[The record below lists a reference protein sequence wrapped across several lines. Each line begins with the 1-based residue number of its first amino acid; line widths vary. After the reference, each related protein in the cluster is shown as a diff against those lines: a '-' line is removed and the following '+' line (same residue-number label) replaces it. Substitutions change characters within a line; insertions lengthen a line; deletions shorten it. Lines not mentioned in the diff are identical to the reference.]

1 MRRRVPASIAVD
13 WGPSGVRAWALDDQ
27 GSVLMKARSARDL
40 SKHAGAGFEAALMR
54 LISPWL
60 LKESTPVLVSGVAM
74 MDGVED
80 VVTSPRLPATPT
92 VSLPI
97 PVSTTDTRASV
108 HVLPGL
114 HQASP
119 ADRLDAEEAVV
130 RGVIAE
136 YPGFTGALCL
146 PVAFSKWILLQR
158 GTVRS
163 ISSFLSGELVS
174 LLVAQSS
181 LTGLEG
187 HQGLDEAT
195 FQETVSEVL
204 REPESIMRVLG
215 ALKTGPRASAD
226 IQLARLSGA
235 VIGAELAATRSYW
248 ADRPVI
254 VVGHG
259 APARHHSLA
268 LAAQGCDVSVRDDE
282 ELAFIGLKTA
292 LTHLVNDI
300 A

>member
-1 MRRRVPASIAVD
+1 MRKRVPASIAVD
-13 WGPSGVRAWALDDQ
+13 WGLSGVRAWALDDQ

-97 PVSTTDTRASV
+97 PVSTTDTRAAV

-114 HQASP
+114 LQASP
-119 ADRLDAEEAVV
+119 ADRLDSEEAVV

-136 YPGFTGALCL
+136 YPGFSGALCL
-146 PVAFSKWILLQR
+146 PGAFSKWILLQE
-158 GTVRS
+158 GTIQS

-181 LTGLEG
+181 LTGLDG

-195 FQETVSEVL
+195 LKDTVTEVL
-204 REPESIMRVLG
+204 REPESILRVLG
-215 ALKTGPRASAD
+215 ALKTEPRTSAD
-226 IQLARLSGA
+226 IQMARLSGA

-248 ADRPVI
+248 EDRPVI
-254 VVGHG
+254 VIGHG
-259 APARHHSLA
+259 APARHHGLA
-268 LAAQGCDVSVRDDE
+268 LAAQGCEVRVQDDE
-282 ELAFIGLKTA
+282 ELAFIGLKAA
-292 LTHLVNDI
+292 LTHL
-300 A
+300 ATELA